1 MSILVCIVPWQ
12 PPPAIFKI
20 AGTATSLGDI
30 YGLVYCPLDRSLYYT
45 SPLDWNF
52 RRVSTSPPYMI
63 TEYKTGTLSAKSLAI
78 DKDCNIYAGTDTGG
92 NQVVKVITPD
102 GAMTTVGTLPA
113 TAYALA
119 IDFARSNIIDMLTGT
134 YTEASPRPLSPP
146 ATAGRPAPVFSL
158 QLAIGPTGDPVA
170 LAVDTTRDRLWWMTS
185 QKSIHYLD
193 LKTDT
198 ANPNSVCTDGLNWE
212 LRDGPCATAR
222 IYGPGNMQYIE
233 DLDAIIFPEQLGAM
247 RVLKLKEMEIMT
259 IAGGNQDTAVTTNA
273 DGVGTAARIAHAR
286 AAAWDSVTGDL
297 YLGVGYGAG
306 WIFRITTG
314 ASFLK
319 APTYSRFVI
328 NSGSVSIA
336 SGAIVLE

>member
-1 MSILVCIVPWQ
+1 
-12 PPPAIFKI
+12 
-20 AGTATSLGDI
+20 
-30 YGLVYCPLDRSLYYT
+30 
-45 SPLDWNF
+45 
-52 RRVSTSPPYMI
+52 MI
-63 TEYKTGTLSAKSLAI
+63 TEYKTGTMSAKSLAI
-78 DKDCNIYAGTDTGG
+78 DKDCNIYATTDTGG
-92 NQVVKVITPD
+92 NQVAKITP
-102 GAMTTVGTLPA
+102 GGTVTTVGMLPA

-119 IDFARSNIIDMLTGT
+119 IDATRGNIWVSFASTKGLGKVNMLTGT
-134 YTEASPRPLSPP
+134 YTEVISSTT
-146 ATAGRPAPVFSL
+146 ATPNTETA
-158 QLAIGPTGDPVA
+158 A

-222 IYGPGNMQYIE
+222 IYGPGNMQYVE

-259 IAGGNQDTAVTTNA
+259 IAGGNQDAAVTTNA

-314 ASFLK
+314 TSFLK
-319 APTYSRFVI
+319 RYSRLVI
-328 NSGSVSIA
+328 NSGSVALA